1 MKKPFGYVDHR
12 AIHQPDDK
20 GLGAPPSAVMNTEDQ
35 FKAQKKALEF
45 QEMYYPSEC
54 LLKQHA
60 QSEAIRFAFAQGFEM
75 AQRAMQE
82 RLDEMQEDLDFA
94 NEKGCNFTG

>member
-1 MKKPFGYVDHR
+1 
-12 AIHQPDDK
+12 
-20 GLGAPPSAVMNTEDQ
+20 MNTENQ
-35 FKAQKKALEF
+35 FKAQEKALEF
-45 QEMYYPSEC
+45 QEIYYPSEC
-54 LLKQHA
+54 LLDQRA

>member
-1 MKKPFGYVDHR
+1 MNDHMR
-12 AIHQPDDK
+12 LDSPEPEDHQP
-20 GLGAPPSAVMNTEDQ
+20 PCYPIFIMNTDNQ
-35 FKAQKKALEF
+35 FEAQKKALEF
-45 QEMYYPSEC
+45 QEMYYPSDC

-75 AQRAMQE
+75 ARRSMQE

-94 NEKGCNFTG
+94 NGKGCNFTG